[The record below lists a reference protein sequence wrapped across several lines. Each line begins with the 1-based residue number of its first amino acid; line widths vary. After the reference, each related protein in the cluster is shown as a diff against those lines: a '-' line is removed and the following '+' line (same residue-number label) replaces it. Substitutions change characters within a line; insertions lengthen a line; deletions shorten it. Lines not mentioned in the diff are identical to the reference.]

1 MKNTDVLNKVRPTY
15 LNDTQ
20 DSYVE
25 LVKVAEYESIPTE
38 VSKNNLLTCKVK
50 GSKEKYYFLA
60 ELEQVASKNLIRE
73 YQTRYLTFLVAEKQI
88 A

>member
-1 MKNTDVLNKVRPTY
+1 MKTKDVLNKVRPTY

-38 VSKNNLLTCKVK
+38 VSKKNLLTCKVK

-60 ELEQVASKNLIRE
+60 ELEQVAPKNLIRE
-73 YQTRYLTFLVAEKQI
+73 YQTKYATTLIPEKEI

>member
-1 MKNTDVLNKVRPTY
+1 MKSSQIIRKVKPTY

-20 DSYVE
+20 DSFVE
-25 LVKVAEYESIPTE
+25 LVKVADYESIPTE

-50 GSKEKYYFLA
+50 GGKDKYYFMA
-60 ELEQVASKNLIRE
+60 ELVQISPKNLIRE
-73 YQTRYLTFLVAEKQI
+73 YQSKYVTLLVPEMDI

>member
-38 VSKNNLLTCKVK
+38 VSKKNLLTCKLK

-60 ELEQVASKNLIRE
+60 ELEQVCPKNLIRE
-73 YQTRYLTFLVAEKQI
+73 YQSKYVTKLISEKEI